1 MVHWI
6 ASPPHLLSSHAADF
20 CSPCG
25 TRVLVKSR
33 AQRDRAL
40 RGLARSVRK
49 GIAVRP
55 RTRRSGVAGA
65 WRIRHKLMLGLG
77 LVVAIMGLLLAGTVK
92 GILSYRASMRTIG
105 NKVDELVESDNL
117 QVAIKSLGHTI
128 VDSLKPAREM
138 NGRIKTARE
147 ALDKYRVKLEESVA
161 NSRSGIDGS
170 EERERAQDIER
181 RLDKLAQAIQDVT
194 PQVLGPGASGGAT
207 LIERPAV
214 KEILTVLV
222 GAASDLNN
230 VISKYLDGSIE
241 RWRKDAKTNMI
252 VVVSTTI
259 LSILLLT

>member
-117 QVAIKSLGHTI
+117 QVAIKSLGHPI

-138 NGRIKTARE
+138 NGRIKAARE
-147 ALDKYRVKLEESVA
+147 ALDKYRIKLEESVA

-181 RLDKLAQAIQDVT
+181 RLDKLSQTILDVT
-194 PQVLGPGASGGAT
+194 STPEVRGPGADAGVS
-207 LIERPAV
+207 LIERKAIR
-214 KEILTVLV
+214 EILTVLV

-259 LSILLLT
+259 LS